1 MSPRQRRLRMP
12 RSPRAVLQPHEFA
25 KIFAASWRRSRPPS
39 IGMKPDLHITAQR
52 ASDRGAKRPTRLPRP
67 GHYAVEVPPS
77 RVTPFKTSK
86 TRGVLCVV
94 RIARG
99 PHAGRDVSLRF
110 LFEGPGRM
118 VERDLGVLAKW
129 RRLVGAPPAGDPAGV
144 IEALGRAS
152 AGRMVIL
159 RLEHDKP
166 WLGAVR
172 AFAADV
178 LVDDASAP

>member
-1 MSPRQRRLRMP
+1 MEPLDVSYHPKTSDL
-12 RSPRAVLQPHEFA
+12 
-25 KIFAASWRRSRPPS
+25 
-39 IGMKPDLHITAQR
+39 GMKMPE
-52 ASDRGAKRPTRLPRP
+52 RLPPP
-67 GHYAVEVPPS
+67 GRYVVEVLHF

-94 RIARG
+94 RIAQG
-99 PHAGRDVSLRF
+99 PHAGRDVALRF
-110 LFEGPGRM
+110 LFEGPGHI

-129 RRLVGAPPAGDPAGV
+129 RRLVGAHPAADPAGV

-166 WLGAVR
+166 WRDAVR

-178 LVDDASAP
+178 LVDDGSAA

>member
-1 MSPRQRRLRMP
+1 MKDEPTSAEKSARVMIRQGYGRSALVGDINIECRPKHLAIGAGPNRRL
-12 RSPRAVLQPHEFA
+12 
-25 KIFAASWRRSRPPS
+25 PP
-39 IGMKPDLHITAQR
+39 
-52 ASDRGAKRPTRLPRP
+52 P
-67 GHYAVEVPPS
+67 GSYAVQISAS

-94 RIARG
+94 RIVQG

-110 LFEGPGRM
+110 LFEGPGHI

-129 RRLVGAPPAGDPAGV
+129 RRLVGAPPAGRSRRRDRSSRPR
-144 IEALGRAS
+144 LSRAE
-152 AGRMVIL
+152 VLL
-159 RLEHDKP
+159 RLEHDQP
-166 WLGAVR
+166 WRGAVR

>member
-1 MSPRQRRLRMP
+1 
-12 RSPRAVLQPHEFA
+12 
-25 KIFAASWRRSRPPS
+25 
-39 IGMKPDLHITAQR
+39 MKPLDVSHYHPK
-52 ASDRGAKRPTRLPRP
+52 ASDLGAEKLARLLPP
-67 GHYAVEVPPS
+67 GRYAVEVLSS

-94 RIARG
+94 RIVQG
-99 PHAGRDVSLRF
+99 PHAGRDVALRF
-110 LFEGPGRM
+110 LFEGPGRI
-118 VERDLGVLAKW
+118 VERDLCVLAKW
-129 RRLVGAPPAGDPAGV
+129 RRLVGAHPAANPAGV

-166 WLGAVR
+166 WRGAVR

>member
-1 MSPRQRRLRMP
+1 
-12 RSPRAVLQPHEFA
+12 
-25 KIFAASWRRSRPPS
+25 
-39 IGMKPDLHITAQR
+39 MKPLDVTYHCRI
-52 ASDRGAKRPTRLPRP
+52 ASDMGAKMPKRLPPP
-67 GHYAVEVPPS
+67 GRYAVEVPPS
-77 RVTPFKTSK
+77 RVTPFKTGK
-86 TRGVLCVV
+86 TRGVLCAV
-94 RIARG
+94 RIVQG
-99 PHAGRDVSLRF
+99 PYAGRDVALRF
-110 LFEGPGRM
+110 LFEGPGHI

-129 RRLVGAPPAGDPAGV
+129 RRLVGAHPAANPAGL

-166 WLGAVR
+166 WRGAVR

>member
-1 MSPRQRRLRMP
+1 MKDEPTSAEKSARVMIRQCYGRSALVGDINIECRPDPKHLAIGAGPNRRL
-12 RSPRAVLQPHEFA
+12 
-25 KIFAASWRRSRPPS
+25 PP
-39 IGMKPDLHITAQR
+39 
-52 ASDRGAKRPTRLPRP
+52 P
-67 GHYAVEVPPS
+67 GSYAVQISSS

-86 TRGVLCVV
+86 TRGVLCIV
-94 RIARG
+94 RIVQG
-99 PHAGRDVSLRF
+99 SHAGRDVALRF
-110 LFEGPGRM
+110 LFAGPGHI
-118 VERDLGVLAKW
+118 VERDLRVLAKW

-166 WLGAVR
+166 WRGAVR

>member
-1 MSPRQRRLRMP
+1 MKDEPTSAEKSARVMIRQGYGRSALVGDINIKCRPKHLAIGAGPNRRL
-12 RSPRAVLQPHEFA
+12 
-25 KIFAASWRRSRPPS
+25 PP
-39 IGMKPDLHITAQR
+39 
-52 ASDRGAKRPTRLPRP
+52 P
-67 GHYAVEVPPS
+67 GSYAVQISAS
-77 RVTPFKTSK
+77 RLTPFKTGK

-94 RIARG
+94 RIVQG
-99 PHAGRDVSLRF
+99 PHAGRDVALRF
-110 LFEGPGRM
+110 LFEGPGHI

-129 RRLVGAPPAGDPAGV
+129 RRLVGATPAVDPAGV

-152 AGRMVIL
+152 TGRMVIL

-166 WLGAVR
+166 WRGAVR